1 MSDDKEIL
9 KIEVEEVTEPVKAE
23 ASEGVDI
30 AEELKGLG
38 RQFAETLQS
47 AWNSEER
54 QKFESD
60 IRQGMRSFADEVDKV
75 IREARESETGQ
86 RIREETS
93 EVFEKVETSEFGQKA
108 RGGLAQGLQW
118 LSTELG
124 KLADRFQSVVTEKS
138 PSDINDGS
146 DS

>member
-23 ASEGVDI
+23 PSERVDI

-54 QKFESD
+54 QKFEAD

-75 IREARESETGQ
+75 IREARESDTGQ

-93 EVFEKVETSEFGQKA
+93 EVMGKVETSDIGQKA
-108 RGGLAQGLQW
+108 KGGLAQGLQW

-124 KLADRFQSVVTEKS
+124 KLADRFQSTTTEKS

-146 DS
+146 AS